1 MAEKK
6 VETPNNVVTLDI
18 PEVERA
24 SVWVNG
30 DCTKVLKLNLSDMGV
45 ITRLQ
50 DAYPKLDALVEE
62 VQNLS
67 KDGVSDEEI
76 VATFKSIDKQMK
88 DLVDGIFDYPVSDIL
103 CDGGS
108 MYDPINGQLRFEY
121 IIDRLSNLYTNTLKE
136 EWKRTQKK
144 MEVHTAKYTKSTKK
158 RAK

>member
-1 MAEKK
+1 MEEKK
-6 VETPNNVVTLDI
+6 VIPDNVVNLEI

-50 DAYPKLDALVEE
+50 DAYPKLDELVEE
-62 VQNLS
+62 VQKLHA
-67 KDGVSDEEI
+67 DDISDDEI
-76 VATFKSIDKQMK
+76 VSTFKRINQQMK
-88 DLVDGIFDYPVSDIL
+88 DLVDGIFDFPVSDIM

-121 IIDRLSNLYTNTLKE
+121 IIDKLSNLYTSTLKE

-158 RAK
+158 RTK